1 MVESSSHDGSQIRQD
16 SSVEPRA
23 YRPAR
28 WPPSTL
34 TIASSPT
41 TTPTPTNNLV
51 TVRTDPDASSSSRCF
66 PRSLT
71 VPISRHP
78 RSFSSTPP
86 ASDLSEQSHYNPPVL
101 LAPGLSP
108 LLRNILPHP
117 KAVRPNPFPTQ
128 SDLSAAS
135 TRAEQ
140 EPTALRDLR
149 RVTAPP
155 ALLDPAHYE
164 LEPVHSRRRE
174 RDRRKLR
181 DVLHE
186 FERFPAYKIDRFRDL
201 DVDRDFFECNR
212 ELNVDKDRERERA
225 GRLRNSTSASSLTTD
240 RMSDGARRERWT
252 SLVDHRRS
260 KSTPRSSK
268 FTFRNWL
275 FSRDKPIPFSIP
287 DRLHDVDHPS
297 HPDRTDTPLQTNVF
311 RNDRHPPDDP
321 LPHVRSSSLDETAY
335 GRRYSPILSQN
346 EKRVLTRSSNNKVPG
361 DDIHAEGFQEPNIG
375 ATFDETTRVDARYN
389 KELVADMY
397 HEEERM
403 RHHHRR
409 QRQAVVRTNG
419 SIQGRA
425 ARRGHSLTHLRSYD
439 QEANDDIFSDR
450 LSHRGGELDLQ
461 KGPIE
466 QGNSDSVISALTNE
480 SDEAEGTVRT
490 RSASEAGVHRRLSL
504 VNTKDKVLSVWER
517 FFNRRRSSSARRQEP
532 TTPERNIRPPWL
544 RFLSGEYIHG

>member
-1 MVESSSHDGSQIRQD
+1 MVDSSSQDGSQIRQD

-41 TTPTPTNNLV
+41 TTPTPTSNLV
-51 TVRTDPDASSSSRCF
+51 AVRTEPDGPSSSRCF
-66 PRSLT
+66 PRSFT
-71 VPISRHP
+71 APISRHP

-86 ASDLSEQSHYNPPVL
+86 ASDVSDQSRQKPPVL

-117 KAVRPNPFPTQ
+117 KAVRPHPFPTQ

-164 LEPVHSRRRE
+164 FEPLHSRRRE
-174 RDRRKLR
+174 RERRRLR

-186 FERFPAYKIDRFRDL
+186 FERFPACHNDRSRGL
-201 DVDRDFFECNR
+201 DVDRDFFECDR
-212 ELNVDKDRERERA
+212 DLNADKDRDFERI
-225 GRLRNSTSASSLTTD
+225 GKIQNSTSASSLITD
-240 RMSDGARRERWT
+240 RMSDGTRRERW
-252 SLVDHRRS
+252 SLLTDLRRS
-260 KSTPRSSK
+260 KSTPRFSK
-268 FTFRNWL
+268 FTFRNWR
-275 FSRDKPIPFSIP
+275 FSRDKSAPFSIP

-297 HPDRTDTPLQTNVF
+297 HPDRTDAPLQTNVF

-321 LPHVRSSSLDETAY
+321 LPHVRSSSLDETTY
-335 GRRYSPILSQN
+335 GRRCSPILSQN
-346 EKRVLTRSSNNKVPG
+346 KKSVLTSSVNSKVI
-361 DDIHAEGFQEPNIG
+361 DDDVHAEGFQEPKIG
-375 ATFDETTRVDARYN
+375 ATFDKSTHVDARYN
-389 KELVADMY
+389 KELMADMY

-409 QRQAVVRTNG
+409 QRQPVTRTNG
-419 SIQGRA
+419 SIYGRA
-425 ARRGHSLTHLRSYD
+425 ARRGHSLTHLRNYERD
-439 QEANDDIFSDR
+439 EANEDIFSDR
-450 LSHRGGELDLQ
+450 LSHHGTELHRN
-461 KGPIE
+461 KGSGE
-466 QGNSDSVISALTNE
+466 QGNGDSVISALTNE
-480 SDEAEGTVRT
+480 SDEPEGTVRT
-490 RSASEAGVHRRLSL
+490 RSASEAGVHRRYSL
-504 VNTKDKVLSVWER
+504 VNTKDKVLSMWER
-517 FFNRRRSSSARRQEP
+517 FFNRRRSSNTRRQES
-532 TTPERNIRPPWL
+532 TQERNIRSPWL